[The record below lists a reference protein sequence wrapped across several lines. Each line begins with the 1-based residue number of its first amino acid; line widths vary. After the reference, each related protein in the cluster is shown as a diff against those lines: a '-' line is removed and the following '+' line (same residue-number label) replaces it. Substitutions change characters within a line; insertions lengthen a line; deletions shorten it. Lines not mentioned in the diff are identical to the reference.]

1 MVTVRILPQQ
11 KRHVWQVL
19 AYKYNCEDGRTLPD
33 LPPPPTRTFI
43 SQQAATYYIGRRVL
57 RGLKMVQS
65 DASGTDVLC
74 HVKVLP
80 RSETPMSS
88 T

>member
-33 LPPPPTRTFI
+33 LPPT
-43 SQQAATYYIGRRVL
+43 SH
-57 RGLKMVQS
+57 
-65 DASGTDVLC
+65 TDVY
-74 HVKVLP
+74 
-80 RSETPMSS
+80 
-88 T
+88 